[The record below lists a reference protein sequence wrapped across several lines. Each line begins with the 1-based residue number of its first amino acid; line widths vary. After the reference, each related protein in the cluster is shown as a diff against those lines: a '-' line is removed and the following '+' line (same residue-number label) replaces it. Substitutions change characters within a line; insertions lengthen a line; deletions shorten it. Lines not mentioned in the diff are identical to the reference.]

1 MPGKRRPECAKLLRI
16 TVDRGFLARFRA
28 ANRLTTGQPLSRPAV
43 LAMTRAMPDYDV
55 RLTRG
60 LPDYD
65 RQTVRRPLTKPTT
78 NSTSAITSNT

>member
-1 MPGKRRPECAKLLRI
+1 MPARRRAECAKLL
-16 TVDRGFLARFRA
+16 VFSAGRGFLARFRA

-43 LAMTRAMPDYDV
+43 LA
-55 RLTRG
+55 LTRG
-60 LPDYD
+60 MPDYD